1 MMEEEFYASIK
12 LKSGEEVFSLVCVS
26 HENDDMF
33 LILDNPVVFEIIEI
47 KKTNAMAYKVRPWI
61 NISDD
66 EMFIIKF
73 SDVMTM
79 TEVKSSRVIGVYK
92 KFLNQSEDIE
102 KSLDRTMGFIS
113 KVDKARD
120 FLENI
125 YRTK

>member
-1 MMEEEFYASIK
+1 
-12 LKSGEEVFSLVCVS
+12 
-26 HENDDMF
+26 
-33 LILDNPVVFEIIEI
+33 
-47 KKTNAMAYKVRPWI
+47 MAYKVRPWI